1 VLKRPVV
8 FLGLSA
14 FAAVLAAV
22 IVFSALRN
30 REAEVQRAMAR
41 TVEIAVAA
49 RDLPLGARIAPLDLK
64 LTRWAR
70 DSLPAGAFTDPNAVV
85 SSFVKNRF
93 LQNEPVVASKL
104 YTGDKSAGV
113 MPLLIPDGMRA
124 MSVPVDEVS
133 VIAGFVKPKSRVDVL
148 AAISSTGAE
157 QKSFSKI
164 VVQNVEVLAVAQQI
178 DHGKDEPE
186 VVKVVTLLVT
196 PEQAERLTLASR
208 EGTLRLAMR
217 SYGDER
223 IVATPGA
230 DVSGLLRGDNRA
242 PVIQAQQAAAAAA
255 AAATTAAVA
264 PPLRRGVARP
274 VIIDVM
280 RDGSSSETVSF
291 VNSAMVGRTSH
302 DAKRERHGYPGHPPP
317 VPGVMPPAAAEPAA
331 PSAGVAAM
339 GAAYAPLEKTVEVP
353 STTPGG
359 TP

>member
-1 VLKRPVV
+1 MLKRPVV

-22 IVFSALRN
+22 IVFSALRK

-49 RDLPLGARIAPLDLK
+49 RDLPLGARLAPLDLK
-64 LTRWAR
+64 LARWAR

-85 SSFVKNRF
+85 GSFVKNRF

-104 YTGDKSAGV
+104 FTGDKSAGV
-113 MPLLIPDGMRA
+113 MPLLIPEGMRA

-133 VIAGFVKPKSRVDVL
+133 VIAGFVKPKTRVDVL
-148 AAISSTGAE
+148 AAISSTGDE

-196 PEQAERLTLASR
+196 PEQAEKLTLASR
-208 EGTLRLAMR
+208 EGTLRLSMR

-242 PVIQAQQAAAAAA
+242 PLIQAQHATAP
-255 AAATTAAVA
+255 ATTAAVA
-264 PPLRRGVARP
+264 TPLGRSVARP
-274 VIIDVM
+274 VVIDVM
-280 RDGSSSETVSF
+280 RDGSTSETVSF
-291 VNSAMVGRTSH
+291 VNSAVVSRTSH
-302 DAKRERHGYPGHPPP
+302 DAKRARPGYAGHRAPA
-317 VPGVMPPAAAEPAA
+317 PGVMPPTAPESSA
-331 PSAGVAAM
+331 PSAGVADS
-339 GAAYAPLEKTVEVP
+339 GAGYAPFEKTVELP
-353 STTPGG
+353 STTVG